1 MKKTISPYLIIIIS
15 FLSIIL
21 IGTLLLLLPFS
32 TVNNYSL
39 KFDDA
44 FFLATSSVTITGM
57 SSISN
62 LSDTLSLFGKII
74 VTILIQIGGLSVIT
88 ISIFIM
94 YLLGSKIGITN
105 RVLLKENIN
114 SLNLKGLVSLVKKII
129 LFSFIFE
136 LIASIIYLFIFI
148 KIMPLG
154 EAITTSIMHAISSF
168 NNAGF
173 DLMDINQLLI
183 NNTYP
188 LLTITT
194 LILVI
199 LGGIGFIVIFDIIE
213 SKSYKKLTLHSKI
226 VLKVNLFLWFFGF
239 IMFKINSNLTIFQ
252 AIFLSITARSAGFGV
267 NLSLLP
273 NHGILVLFVLMLIG
287 ASPASTG
294 SGIKTT
300 TVYVLYKSLFSF
312 ARGSETVVNK
322 RKISDETK
330 YKAFILLIFM
340 VFMIFI
346 STVYMLIVENI
357 TIDIA
362 LHEVIAAISN
372 AGLNSGFSSSY
383 NIFSKLMVIIL
394 MFVGRVGI
402 LTILASFNANWNKP
416 LKSNI
421 SYIEE
426 KIIIG

>member
-15 FLSIIL
+15 FLSLIL

-57 SSISN
+57 SSIGN
-62 LSDTLSLFGKII
+62 LSTTLTLFGKII

-88 ISIFIM
+88 LTIFIM
-94 YLLGSKIGITN
+94 YLLGTKIGITN
-105 RVLLKENIN
+105 RFLLKENLN
-114 SLNLKGLVSLVKKII
+114 TLNLKGLVSLVKKII

-154 EAITTSIMHAISSF
+154 DAITTSIMHAISSF

-173 DLMDINQLLI
+173 DLMGINHLLI

-226 VLKVNLFLWFFGF
+226 VLKVNLFLWIFGF

-273 NHGILVLFVLMLIG
+273 NHGILVLFILMLIG

-300 TVYVLYKSLFSF
+300 TFYVLYKILFSF
-312 ARGSETVVNK
+312 ARGKETVVSK

-346 STVYMLIVENI
+346 STIYMLIVENI

-383 NIFSKLMVIIL
+383 NIFSKLIVIIL

-402 LTILASFNANWNKP
+402 LTILVSFNANWHKP

-421 SYIEE
+421 NYIEE

>member
-1 MKKTISPYLIIIIS
+1 MKKPTSPYLIIIFS
-15 FLSIIL
+15 FLSLIL

-39 KFDDA
+39 RFDDA

-62 LSDTLSLFGKII
+62 LSDTLSLFGKIV

-88 ISIFIM
+88 LTIFIM
-94 YLLGSKIGITN
+94 SLIGTKIGITN
-105 RVLLKENIN
+105 RFLLKENLN
-114 SLNLKGLVSLVKKII
+114 TPNLKGLVSLVKKII

-226 VLKVNLFLWFFGF
+226 VLKVNLFLWIFGF

-252 AIFLSITARSAGFGV
+252 ATFLSITARSAGFGV

-357 TIDIA
+357 SIDIA

-402 LTILASFNANWNKP
+402 LTILASFNANWHKP
-416 LKSNI
+416 QKSNI
-421 SYIEE
+421 SYIQE

>member
-1 MKKTISPYLIIIIS
+1 MKKPMSPYLIIIVS
-15 FLSIIL
+15 FLSLIL

-57 SSISN
+57 SSIGD
-62 LSDTLSLFGKII
+62 LSTTLSLFGKII

-88 ISIFIM
+88 LTIFIM
-94 YLLGSKIGITN
+94 YLLGTKIGITN
-105 RVLLKENIN
+105 RFLLKENLN
-114 SLNLKGLVSLVKKII
+114 TPNLKGLVSLVKKII

-136 LIASIIYLFIFI
+136 LVASIIYLLIFI
-148 KIMPLG
+148 KLMPLG
-154 EAITTSIMHAISSF
+154 QAITTSIMHAISSF

-173 DLMDINQLLI
+173 DLMGINHLLI
-183 NNTYP
+183 SNTYP
-188 LLTITT
+188 ILTITT
-194 LILVI
+194 LLLVI
-199 LGGIGFIVIFDIIE
+199 LGGIGFIVIFDII
-213 SKSYKKLTLHSKI
+213 SAKSYKKLTLHSKI
-226 VLKVNLFLWFFGF
+226 VIRVNLFLWIFGF
-239 IMFKINSNLTIFQ
+239 IMFKINSNLSIFQ
-252 AIFLSITARSAGFGV
+252 SIFLSITARSAGFGV
-267 NLSLLP
+267 NLNLLP
-273 NHGILVLFVLMLIG
+273 NHGILVLFILMIIG

-312 ARGSETVVNK
+312 ARGSETVVDK

-330 YKAFILLIFM
+330 YKAFMLLIFM
-340 VFMIFI
+340 VFMIFV
-346 STVYMLIVENI
+346 STSLMLIVESI
-357 TIDIA
+357 SLDTA

-383 NIFSKLMVIIL
+383 NIFSKIIVIIL

>member
-1 MKKTISPYLIIIIS
+1 
-15 FLSIIL
+15 
-21 IGTLLLLLPFS
+21 
-32 TVNNYSL
+32 
-39 KFDDA
+39 
-44 FFLATSSVTITGM
+44 
-57 SSISN
+57 
-62 LSDTLSLFGKII
+62 
-74 VTILIQIGGLSVIT
+74 
-88 ISIFIM
+88 
-94 YLLGSKIGITN
+94 
-105 RVLLKENIN
+105 
-114 SLNLKGLVSLVKKII
+114 
-129 LFSFIFE
+129 
-136 LIASIIYLFIFI
+136 
-148 KIMPLG
+148 MPLG

-173 DLMDINQLLI
+173 DLMDINHILI
-183 NNTYP
+183 DNTYP

-312 ARGSETVVNK
+312 AEVVK
-322 RKISDETK
+322 RLLIKEKYQMKQNTK
-330 YKAFILLIFM
+330 LFILLIFM

-357 TIDIA
+357 SIDT
-362 LHEVIAAISN
+362 STTR
-372 AGLNSGFSSSY
+372 GDCSY
-383 NIFSKLMVIIL
+383 
-394 MFVGRVGI
+394 
-402 LTILASFNANWNKP
+402 
-416 LKSNI
+416 
-421 SYIEE
+421 
-426 KIIIG
+426 